1 MTQTIAQQIKW
12 NFETNGN
19 LVIQDKNGK
28 EIYLED
34 SDGVWVKLEY
44 DSKDNCIYFENS
56 NGYWVKREYNSKGKC
71 IYWENSNGR
80 WAKWEWDSQGNRIY
94 YEDSDG
100 VIKDNRPKSC
110 ENKEIVIGGEKF
122 KLVKV

>member
-1 MTQTIAQQIKW
+1 M
-12 NFETNGN
+12 
-19 LVIQDKNGK
+19 
-28 EIYLED
+28 
-34 SDGVWVKLEY
+34 EY
-44 DSKDNCIYFENS
+44 DSKDNCIYFKNS

-80 WAKWEWDSQGNRIY
+80 WAKYEYDSQDNEIY

-100 VIKDNRPKSC
+100 VIKDNRPKYC
-110 ENKEIVIGGEKF
+110 ENKEIVIDGEKF